1 MKKRE
6 DAAMPSATDGRFNS
20 LKTFPESVLRS
31 AFMDGM
37 PIHFQTRTIAATG
50 TTEKKAQRQPT
61 KAPRKLPTG
70 AARTEASALPPF
82 TIARARGTWRL
93 ETRRIAVAADI
104 DQKPPTATP
113 MSARPTMKM
122 A

>member
-1 MKKRE
+1 MKKSA
-6 DAAMPSATDGRFNS
+6 DAVMPSATEGRFNS
-20 LKTFPESVLRS
+20 LKTFAESALRS
-31 AFMDGM
+31 VFMEGM

-70 AARTEASALPPF
+70 AASTEAIALPPF
-82 TIARARGTWRL
+82 TIARARGTWCV

-113 MSARPTMKM
+113 MSA
-122 A
+122 